1 MNKNR
6 IWRMVSALTIV
17 GIVASQIP
25 SRSAVSLA
33 ADGYPESNGILQQSL
48 VSVVAGGFVVGGVY
62 SVIKPGASGGGVFGG
77 GSAGGDGLLG
87 GNKPIYDLTK
97 SKDEFSSIARI
108 ISNAGEIE
116 MYRTDE
122 FTVFWPT
129 NDALTTALGQ
139 NRVDQLEQ
147 AANKSEAITFLE
159 RITVKGKYSLRRL
172 TDLASAGSTLKTVSG
187 DSIELTITNGKLTA
201 NGVEILGSEYPTSNG
216 WVLVANGLVVTEQS

>member
-1 MNKNR
+1 MNKSR
-6 IWRMVSALTIV
+6 VFRMVSALTIV
-17 GIVASQIP
+17 GIVASQVP

-33 ADGYPESNGILQQSL
+33 ADGYPESNALLQQSL
-48 VSVVAGGFVVGGVY
+48 VNVLVGGLVVGGAA
-62 SVIKPGASGGGVFGG
+62 SVIKGSSGGGVFGG
-77 GSAGGDGLLG
+77 SGGSGGGIAGGS
-87 GNKPIYDLTK
+87 KPIYDLTK

-139 NRVDQLEQ
+139 SKVDQLEQ

-172 TDLASAGSTLKTVSG
+172 TDLANAGSTLKTVSG

-216 WVLVANGLVVTEQS
+216 WVLVANGLVVTEQP

>member
-1 MNKNR
+1 MNKSR
-6 IWRMVSALTIV
+6 VFRMVSALTIV
-17 GIVASQIP
+17 GIVASQVP

-33 ADGYPESNGILQQSL
+33 ADGYPESNALLQQSL
-48 VSVVAGGFVVGGVY
+48 QNVIVGGFVVGGIY
-62 SVIKPGASGGGVFGG
+62 SITKGSSVGSVFG
-77 GSAGGDGLLG
+77 GSAGSG
-87 GNKPIYDLTK
+87 GGIGGGSKPIYDLTK

-139 NRVDQLEQ
+139 SKVDQLEQ

-172 TDLASAGSTLKTVSG
+172 TDLANAGSTLKTVSG

-201 NGVEILGSEYPTSNG
+201 NGVEVLGSEYPTSNG